1 LLELLVAI
9 SFGDGFVCVEVTS
22 VVNDVNTSTY
32 KVVGR
37 RQWSDCFLQQCPSH
51 TFAEVEPVERLNGV
65 STACKLPATFCATIN
80 TVNAAKLHFTIRV
93 SASRLD
99 KGLLAIPQK
108 FKNWFPGEKSQIRV
122 IFDDEDN
129 ARTLT
134 FQPYDPVVKEN
145 RIFGLKNWFSTRD
158 IREGDLI
165 SVTLED
171 LNGRLYRIEL
181 DRFVRERKEQKSRLR
196 LQAAATDSEAAQE
209 LTELSR

>member
-1 LLELLVAI
+1 M
-9 SFGDGFVCVEVTS
+9 
-22 VVNDVNTSTY
+22 
-32 KVVGR
+32 
-37 RQWSDCFLQQCPSH
+37 
-51 TFAEVEPVERLNGV
+51 
-65 STACKLPATFCATIN
+65 
-80 TVNAAKLHFTIRV
+80 NAAKLHFTIRV

-196 LQAAATDSEAAQE
+196 LQAAATDSEAAEE
-209 LTELSR
+209 LAELSR